1 MSPKSLRVGTGL
13 VKSRL
18 IRSGFGLASPSG
30 TVVLFDL
37 YGVQPRIPGPA
48 HALAH
53 AVQRNAAQAVGREA
67 PHEPRA
73 ETPVGLEPH
82 APHGVE
88 CLGPVVDGAAVG
100 NPAVAARPTHPPAL
114 WSSSPPDPSSPR
126 VRNNDTGQLTQTTS
140 SAMCAS
146 WRSRSSL
153 QSGAASTCLA
163 SYPCSSFGCPCSS
176 FGCPCCSSASC
187 GLPACSPSTS
197 DLPCPG
203 RADTRNACNVTVA
216 GILQAGHK
224 PALICG
230 LVRYSLCSTTRM

>member
-1 MSPKSLRVGTGL
+1 MAFSATCLRALGGAGDDVGGHALGQRPAHGHAGVQVDRRRQVEPALAGAQVGDVPKSLRVGTGL
-13 VKSRL
+13 AKSRL

-88 CLGPVVDGAAVG
+88 CLGPVVDEAAVG
-100 NPAVAARPTHPPAL
+100 NPAVAARPTHPQHFGHHRHPTPPA
-114 WSSSPPDPSSPR
+114 R
-126 VRNNDTGQLTQTTS
+126 VSEITIQVS
-140 SAMCAS
+140 
-146 WRSRSSL
+146 
-153 QSGAASTCLA
+153 
-163 SYPCSSFGCPCSS
+163 
-176 FGCPCCSSASC
+176 
-187 GLPACSPSTS
+187 
-197 DLPCPG
+197 
-203 RADTRNACNVTVA
+203 
-216 GILQAGHK
+216 
-224 PALICG
+224 
-230 LVRYSLCSTTRM
+230 